1 MSFSYSMAVD
11 DINKKVIINGKT
23 EDLGKLFLDFL
34 ELDLAKYNRQWE
46 KINDVL
52 TIDNVPNKK
61 IMEEAV
67 PPNTNRIR
75 GVGREM
81 PIINGKNN
89 RINRPF
95 SEQLPTNLGNMPL
108 KDKYATIALHKALG
122 KIQHPYFDILDYNSV
137 TKFDYKE
144 MLELFNLV
152 EIQNNY
158 KSAMNDCLLKPEKYK
173 ILSPVERLEKSRLL
187 IKGKAEVLFEISENM
202 TLNEVYIAFDVSSF
216 LYVEFMKM
224 IQNNVL
230 VGICKNCGNYF
241 LQLGNYDMKYC
252 NREPLGGEKSCQEIG
267 AFNSFKEKVKTDP
280 IYTEYEKV
288 YKRYFARK
296 RKGLISEEN
305 FKAWSENASK
315 LKKEAINGNLSLVEL
330 LEQIEVFG

>member
-1 MSFSYSMAVD
+1 MSYTYSMAVD

-34 ELDLAKYNRQWE
+34 ELDLTKYNRQWG

-52 TIDNVPNKK
+52 TIASATNKK

-67 PPNTNRIR
+67 PPSTNATR
-75 GVGREM
+75 GVGREVA
-81 PIINGKNN
+81 IINGKTN
-89 RINRPF
+89 RSF
-95 SEQLPTNLGNMPL
+95 SEQLNIGNMSL
-108 KDKYATIALHKALG
+108 KDKYAIIALYKALG
-122 KIQHPYFDILDYNSV
+122 KIPHPYFSILDYSSA
-137 TKFDYKE
+137 TKFHYKE
-144 MLELFNLV
+144 MLEFFNLV
-152 EIQNNY
+152 EIQNAY
-158 KSAMNDCLLKPEKYK
+158 KSAMNACLLKSEEYK
-173 ILSPVERLEKSRLL
+173 DLSSIERFGKSRLL
-187 IKGKAEVLFEISENM
+187 IEGKAEVLFEVSENM
-202 TLNEVYIAFDVSSF
+202 TLNEVYIASDVSSF

-230 VGICKNCGNYF
+230 VGICENCGNYF

-252 NREPLGGEKSCQEIG
+252 DRKQSSGKSCQEVG
-267 AFNSFKEKVKTDP
+267 AFNSFKVKVKTNP

-296 RKGLISEEN
+296 RKGLISEKE
-305 FKAWSENASK
+305 FKEWSENASK
-315 LKKEAINGNLSLVEL
+315 IKKEAVNGNLSLAEL